1 MNYNVLKKH
10 PERPQQSLKCTARVK
25 RWSPVDLANL
35 TPNSLLTSK
44 KHWDEE
50 FNVSLLVVLAKV
62 TFAMWTAVNHCFLW
76 EKVFSLWFSKMAE
89 TWSLLL
95 DRTQTHTESYKLV
108 EVKHGQ
114 DKERISGWILTLLD
128 WVVIL
133 KCLFLKD
140 WQGTAAETRGSG
152 TGALLPSY
160 STTPLL
166 DCLFQ
171 ATLRCLS
178 TACSCTPN
186 HSRQGETEPCSA
198 PGYFEISHQ
207 SAKKLPRRASKK
219 QNHYLITINLNKNG
233 L

>member
-10 PERPQQSLKCTARVK
+10 PEKPHQSLKCTSRFK

-95 DRTQTHTESYKLV
+95 DRTQTRGKLQACR
-108 EVKHGQ
+108 GQ
-114 DKERISGWILTLLD
+114 AWSKERKDFGMDLDTSGLGGDFEVPLPERLARHHSRDMRQWDWSTFALIQHYSPAGLPVPSHSSVPRHRVLLYTEP
-128 WVVIL
+128 
-133 KCLFLKD
+133 
-140 WQGTAAETRGSG
+140 QQTRGDW
-152 TGALLPSY
+152 ALLCPW
-160 STTPLL
+160 
-166 DCLFQ
+166 LFWD
-171 ATLRCLS
+171 
-178 TACSCTPN
+178 
-186 HSRQGETEPCSA
+186 
-198 PGYFEISHQ
+198 
-207 SAKKLPRRASKK
+207 
-219 QNHYLITINLNKNG
+219 
-233 L
+233 